1 MKLNNNFRERKSLG
15 QDVFDY
21 LKNAIIDQTIE
32 PGSRLVE
39 SKIADML
46 GISRTPLREALHKLE
61 REDWIEK
68 IPSGGFRVVT
78 LTKDDIEQTFGI
90 RSVLEAYAAR
100 LAAENHTNKDLIPL
114 EKKIKEYQKCLE
126 FKSDID
132 KLQKINTQFHDLL
145 YSLSKNPKLIK
156 MINQLRARISIF
168 RQIILTQ
175 DEYAHKSN
183 EDHIKMLDAIKNRDG
198 EMVEQLVRQHIIK
211 GKNAVISKLKQNEKQ
226 DKIMMK

>member
-1 MKLNNNFRERKSLG
+1 MKLDNHFKERKSLG
-15 QDVFDY
+15 QDVFEY
-21 LKNAIIDQTIE
+21 LKNAIIDQTIT

-68 IPSGGFRVVT
+68 TGSGGFQVVT

-100 LAAENHTNKDLIPL
+100 LAAENHKDKDLIPL
-114 EKKIKEYQKCLE
+114 EKKIKEFKICLE
-126 FKSDID
+126 TKNSDE
-132 KLQKINTQFHDLL
+132 LQKINTEFHDLL
-145 YSLSKNPKLIK
+145 YALSKSPKLIK
-156 MINQLRARISIF
+156 MINQLRAQISRY
-168 RQIILTQ
+168 RQIILKQ
-175 DEYAHKSN
+175 IEYAHKSN

-198 EMVEQLVRQHIIK
+198 KAVEQLVRQHIIK
-211 GKNAVISKLKQNEKQ
+211 GKYAVLSQLKQEEEK
-226 DKIMMK
+226 ISA

>member
-1 MKLNNNFRERKSLG
+1 MKLDNNFKERRSLG

-32 PGSRLVE
+32 PGARLVE

-68 IPSGGFRVVT
+68 NPSGGFQVVT

-100 LAAENHTNKDLIPL
+100 LAAENHQDRDLAPL
-114 EKKIKEYQKCLE
+114 EKKIEEFKVCLE
-126 FKSDID
+126 SNDSDN
-132 KLQKINTQFHDLL
+132 LQKINTQFHDLL
-145 YSLSKNPKLIK
+145 YALSKSPKLIK
-156 MINQLRARISIF
+156 MINQLRAQISIF
-168 RQIILTQ
+168 RQIILKQ
-175 DEYAHKSN
+175 NKYAHKSN
-183 EDHIKMLDAIKNRDG
+183 EDHVKMLAAIKNRDG
-198 EMVEQLVRQHIIK
+198 ETVEQLVRDHIIK
-211 GKNAVISKLKQNEKQ
+211 GKNAALKGIKQ
-226 DKIMMK
+226 EEMQKKSA